1 MKKIVFLI
9 LCMAMISAVT
19 FADDEKGKQDS
30 GDRMA
35 KMQQNLGLS
44 DGQVA
49 EIRHIRDSGGSKEE
63 IMAVLTEE
71 QLALMKERRAQIK
84 SKGRKGKRK
93 APDKDV
99 QNQQATHFD

>member
-9 LCMAMISAVT
+9 LCMTMISAVT
-19 FADDEKGKQDS
+19 FADDEEGKQDS

-35 KMQQNLGLS
+35 KMQRNLGLS

-49 EIRHIRDSGGSKEE
+49 EIRRIRDSGGSKEE

-71 QLALMKERRAQIK
+71 QLASMKERRAQIK
-84 SKGRKGKRK
+84 DKGRKRKRK
-93 APDKDV
+93 APDTDV
-99 QNQQATHFD
+99 QSQEAAHLD

>member
-9 LCMAMISAVT
+9 LCAAVISAVT

-35 KMQQNLGLS
+35 KMQKNLDLS

-71 QLALMKERRAQIK
+71 QLAMMKERRAQIK
-84 SKGRKGKRK
+84 DKGRKGKRK
-93 APDKDV
+93 APEKDV
-99 QNQQATHFD
+99 QNNESADN

>member
-1 MKKIVFLI
+1 
-9 LCMAMISAVT
+9 MAMISTVT
-19 FADDEKGKQDS
+19 FADDEKGQQNSD
-30 GDRMA
+30 DRMA
-35 KMQQNLGLS
+35 KMQQNLGLT

-93 APDKDV
+93 APDKDA
-99 QNQQATHFD
+99 QNNESADN

>member
-19 FADDEKGKQDS
+19 FADDEKGEQDS

-49 EIRHIRDSGGSKEE
+49 EIRHIRDNGGSKEE

-99 QNQQATHFD
+99 QNNESADN

>member
-1 MKKIVFLI
+1 MKKIIFLI
-9 LCMAMISAVT
+9 LCMAMISADT
-19 FADDEKGKQDS
+19 LADDEKGKQDS

-49 EIRHIRDSGGSKEE
+49 EIRHIRDNGGGKEE

-71 QLALMKERRAQIK
+71 QLTLMKERRSQMK

-99 QNQQATHFD
+99 QSNDSADG

>member
-30 GDRMA
+30 DDRMA

-49 EIRHIRDSGGSKEE
+49 EIRHIRDSGGSREE

-71 QLALMKERRAQIK
+71 QLASMKERRAQIK
-84 SKGRKGKRK
+84 DKGRKRKRK
-93 APDKDV
+93 APDTDT
-99 QNQQATHFD
+99 QSNDSADN